1 MGIAERRQR
10 EKESRIRQIRDS
22 AAAVFYEKGFEA
34 ATMEDI
40 AAHAEISKAA
50 IYLYFKSKEDLY
62 YGLVEPALERLSR
75 RLVRIAADGKL
86 NPEIKIKKMV
96 DATYDFCDK
105 DPDAYHLVSR
115 YKASEF
121 SKLLSRD
128 KLDHLKGLMRSN
140 LQQVEK
146 AISEGI
152 LGGRFH
158 RVDPRI
164 TSIIIWNAFMGVIQ
178 FQENRMMTG
187 KSDYRKSTIDAALG
201 LILSGLIKT

>member
-22 AAAVFYEKGFEA
+22 AAAVFFEKGFEA

-40 AAHAEISKAA
+40 AARAEISKAA

-75 RLVRIAADGKL
+75 RLVRIAGHGNLD
-86 NPEIKIKKMV
+86 PVRKIKKMV
-96 DATYDFCDK
+96 DATFDFYDR

-115 YKASEF
+115 YKAAEF
-121 SKLLSRD
+121 SKLLSRE
-128 KLDHLKGLMRSN
+128 KLDRLKGLMRSN
-140 LQQVEK
+140 LYQVEK

-152 LGGRFH
+152 LSGRFR

-164 TSIIIWNAFMGVIQ
+164 TSIIVWNAFMGVIQ
-178 FQENRMMTG
+178 FQENRMQKG
-187 KSDYRKSTIDAALG
+187 KSDYRRPTIEAAIE
-201 LILSGLIKT
+201 LILRGLKKR

>member
-40 AAHAEISKAA
+40 AARAEISKAA

-75 RLVRIAADGKL
+75 RLVRIAGDGKL
-86 NPEIKIKKMV
+86 DPERKIRKMV
-96 DATYDFCDK
+96 DATFEFYEK

-121 SKLLSRD
+121 TKLLSRE
-128 KLDHLKGLMRSN
+128 KLDRLKGLMRSN

-146 AISEGI
+146 AISEGVAR
-152 LGGRFH
+152 GRFH
-158 RVDPRI
+158 GVDPKI

-178 FQENRMMTG
+178 FQENRMEKG
-187 KSDYRKSTIDAALG
+187 KRDYRRTTIDAAMG
-201 LILSGLIKT
+201 LILEGLRKH